1 MTVLDDDIDFFSDKW
16 NVVRWKTRPGN
27 ARVSHINYLSIN
39 NVGLRA
45 VAKVFITNKRWAS
58 NIGDMSAAGYL
69 SVIKKLDQ
77 LVGNKGV
84 KQLNNLDFENAAGTS
99 SIIVKN
105 RFSHFGNWLRINLG
119 LRINYKPL
127 AGDAAEHGRD
137 GTEEGRQA
145 KLIPI
150 EVMRDFFHLAS
161 NETLFTRDRFFIN
174 AIVLNAAVGG
184 RINELATLPVDCLIN
199 VEGVW
204 VIRLY
209 PEKGGNHTLR
219 VFPQDLFPAV
229 EAAVDYLKSL
239 TSEGRRIARAERENP
254 SIDWYRVWRSREATE
269 YYARKFCYEWTS
281 EHSIYTPQAVWVK
294 TNGQFV
300 DCIGIQQR
308 FGIKEGAN
316 FLGITV
322 RHFKKQIQ
330 RQEALGEGSYYSWDS
345 NWRLFPVTPDTPNWK
360 TILLR
365 HPHSLSLSRMEQYYR
380 AKFAQNR
387 EAIDVVAKVLDEA
400 MLRQLAK
407 IPESFVYDIELER
420 EFQKVMQP
428 VIRDSGNTVLEVE
441 DALMVLP
448 RFFLSSSFKVDLDH
462 YAMISKGSFSHWLAE
477 AGKGLNSVFAKYN
490 IIDPRTGD
498 VAKFKWHDIRHWL
511 HTIYKQGGLTDVQVN
526 ALMARKDISQARVYD
541 QTLAID
547 RNKVV
552 QELMMSIRQDK
563 AIGKVQETYNI
574 LIGTDRQTAEEYLKA
589 AVRIVNPMPHGG
601 CTLDLALKTCR
612 HSLSCLSIND
622 QGDCCE
628 SLVIDVDDDRQFI
641 ELKQIHDDANTIR
654 GHILASGGEGG
665 HQESHYSRV
674 AKSTARLL
682 KSRNKK
688 TR

>member
-1 MTVLDDDIDFFSDKW
+1 
-16 NVVRWKTRPGN
+16 
-27 ARVSHINYLSIN
+27 
-39 NVGLRA
+39 
-45 VAKVFITNKRWAS
+45 
-58 NIGDMSAAGYL
+58 
-69 SVIKKLDQ
+69 
-77 LVGNKGV
+77 
-84 KQLNNLDFENAAGTS
+84 
-99 SIIVKN
+99 
-105 RFSHFGNWLRINLG
+105 
-119 LRINYKPL
+119 
-127 AGDAAEHGRD
+127 
-137 GTEEGRQA
+137 
-145 KLIPI
+145 
-150 EVMRDFFHLAS
+150 
-161 NETLFTRDRFFIN
+161 
-174 AIVLNAAVGG
+174 
-184 RINELATLPVDCLIN
+184 
-199 VEGVW
+199 
-204 VIRLY
+204 
-209 PEKGGNHTLR
+209 
-219 VFPQDLFPAV
+219 
-229 EAAVDYLKSL
+229 
-239 TSEGRRIARAERENP
+239 
-254 SIDWYRVWRSREATE
+254 
-269 YYARKFCYEWTS
+269 
-281 EHSIYTPQAVWVK
+281 
-294 TNGQFV
+294 
-300 DCIGIQQR
+300 
-308 FGIKEGAN
+308 
-316 FLGITV
+316 
-322 RHFKKQIQ
+322 
-330 RQEALGEGSYYSWDS
+330 
-345 NWRLFPVTPDTPNWK
+345 
-360 TILLR
+360 
-365 HPHSLSLSRMEQYYR
+365 MEQYYR

-448 RFFLSSSFKVDLDH
+448 RFFLSRSFKVDLDH

-547 RNKVV
+547 RSKVV

-563 AIGKVQETYNI
+563 VIGKVQETYNI

-665 HQESHYSRV
+665 HQENHYSRV